1 MGFIRDF
8 AELLFGLGQLKAG
21 ISTCGLCP
29 QVKMLFMNHFTSTF
43 IEPLLPP
50 QVFFSLSLSLFASE
64 VFFFFFQFQFWPP
77 TFFDQAVK
85 WGQVG
90 REREETNEVWDV
102 YTPTEGKGSKHFL
115 AYIMDS

>member
-8 AELLFGLGQLKAG
+8 AELLSGLGQLKAG
-21 ISTCGLCP
+21 ISTF
-29 QVKMLFMNHFTSTF
+29 KMLFMNHFTSTF

-50 QVFFSLSLSLFASE
+50 QVFFLFLFPSSLLR
-64 VFFFFFQFQFWPP
+64 FFFFQFQFWPS

-102 YTPTEGKGSKHFL
+102 YTRTEGKGSKHFL